1 MPVPQQVV
9 TFHGSYSGLSGFAA
23 VTDNG
28 WFDIG
33 QLVGGVGVARSE
45 QQLQRHTLPEQACR
59 NVGRGDLA
67 RNIGIFIGIV
77 KSGQDDGVRQLLRIF
92 IQILSDKM
100 SHIIADAYKS
110 RRPAGQGVQKG
121 RNLPVIGEDIQA
133 AGQAVFR
140 ANGKLISVHALTI
153 AEIALLIRLRVA
165 DVADKTN
172 FLMAVLNQ
180 EYYRNRPVTL

>member
-1 MPVPQQVV
+1 MAVVIWPETLAYSSVLSNPVR
-9 TFHGSYSGLSGFAA
+9 TMGCGSF
-23 VTDNG
+23 
-28 WFDIG
+28 
-33 QLVGGVGVARSE
+33 
-45 QQLQRHTLPEQACR
+45 
-59 NVGRGDLA
+59 
-67 RNIGIFIGIV
+67 
-77 KSGQDDGVRQLLRIF
+77 
-92 IQILSDKM
+92 LSDKM

-165 DVADKTN
+165 DVADKTD